1 MKVKLHF
8 VGKRLYD
15 KEVFRREAIEYGVN
29 RAMPI
34 SVAKTLKYGEKIL
47 LAQYEDGKANVFG
60 YFTYTRLSVENSKT
74 LKELLKYVKP
84 VDVVF
89 KEEYVNRICGTYTII
104 AEYYF
109 DAQMCE
115 ILFLIEEIAK
125 DLKEKVKVFI
135 GGDYF
140 DLPEFVIEDVKFTRS
155 ITEVE
160 VPDALFDEDVEEFLS
175 EVWRMDV
182 FEDYN
187 QRRYLTNKAKKT
199 LPLTLFG

>member
-8 VGKRLYD
+8 VGRKLYD

-47 LAQYEDGKANVFG
+47 LAHYEAAKAHVFG
-60 YFTYTRLSVENSKT
+60 YFTYTRLCVQDSKT
-74 LKELLKYVKP
+74 LKELIKYVKP
-84 VDVVF
+84 IDVQF
-89 KEEYVNRICGTYTII
+89 KEEYVNRICGSYVIK

-109 DAQMCE
+109 DAMMCE
-115 ILFLIEEIAK
+115 ILYLIEEIAK

-135 GGDYF
+135 GGDYY

-155 ITEVE
+155 LTEVE

-182 FEDYN
+182 FDDYK
-187 QRRYLTNKAKKT
+187 QRKYLSKKAKRS
-199 LPLTLFG
+199 LPLTLFS